1 MQIGVDLGGT
11 KIEAIALSHG
21 GETLIRRRI
30 PTPRED
36 YEATLSAIAGLVI
49 ELEEELGRRASVG
62 IGIPGAFS
70 AASGL
75 VKNCNSTWLLGKPL
89 DHDLT
94 ARLGRPLRITNDAN
108 CLTVSEATNGAAA
121 GARVVFGVIIGT
133 GVGGGIA
140 IDGRPHVGKNA
151 IAGEWGHFPL
161 PWPQPEELPG
171 PPCYCGK
178 RGCVETF
185 LSGPGLARDYA
196 AATGT
201 RLTAAEIASRAAE
214 GEEAANEALTRYED
228 RLARALVPVINI
240 LDPEVIV
247 LGGGVSNIERLYEN
261 VPRLLPR
268 YVFSD
273 QLATQLVKATHGDS
287 SGVFGAAHLW
297 QPEELS
303 HALGEQS

>member
-11 KIEAIALSHG
+11 KIEAVAIDRNGA
-21 GETLIRRRI
+21 TLVRRRV

-36 YEATLSAIAGLVI
+36 YAATIAAIADLIDDVEREVGAR
-49 ELEEELGRRASVG
+49 GTVG

-70 AASGL
+70 AANGL

-89 DHDLT
+89 DKDLT

-121 GARVVFGVIIGT
+121 GAGIVFGVILGT

-140 IDGRPHVGKNA
+140 INGRPHVGRNA
-151 IAGEWGHFPL
+151 IAGEWGHMSL
-161 PWPQPEELPG
+161 PWPQQDELPG
-171 PPCYCGK
+171 PPCYCGLQ
-178 RGCVETF
+178 GCVETF
-185 LSGPGLARDYA
+185 LSGPGLARDFE

-201 RLTAAEIASRAAE
+201 KATAAEIAEQAE
-214 GEEAANEALTRYED
+214 RGGQAANAALERYED
-228 RLARALVPVINI
+228 RLARALAPVINL
-240 LDPEVIV
+240 LDPDVIV
-247 LGGGVSNIERLYEN
+247 LGGGVSNIERLYSN
-261 VPRLLPR
+261 VPALLPR

-273 QLATQLVKATHGDS
+273 EITTPVVRAVHGDS

-297 QPEELS
+297 PAEGQPLPARE
-303 HALGEQS
+303 AG